1 MVYSM
6 GSANAEPTPANR
18 MTTDM
23 TQSSPDAALTALSR
37 PPLVVQILAIIG
49 FTAFA
54 IPVSIIAMDQFG
66 ALGLLLAA
74 FLAYQW
80 TQLAGMGTEAHLKAA
95 VKALKP
101 QVGDRVRNVPS
112 GNASFDAYRNE
123 LLGRLEQEQTNFE
136 GFLSRLRDAKDKS
149 EFDTFL
155 SDRER
160 NAQEA
165 VA

>member
-1 MVYSM
+1 MTHS
-6 GSANAEPTPANR
+6 
-18 MTTDM
+18 TTD
-23 TQSSPDAALTALSR
+23 TALRSLSR
-37 PPLVVQILAIIG
+37 PPLAVQILAIIG

-66 ALGLLLAA
+66 VLGLFLAA

-80 TQLAGMGTEAHLKAA
+80 TQLAGMGTRAQLTAA

-101 QVGDRVRNVPS
+101 QVEDITPTSS
-112 GNASFDAYRNE
+112 GNASFDAYRTE
-123 LLGRLEQEQTNFE
+123 LLARLKQEQVNFE

-155 SDRER
+155 TER
-160 NAQEA
+160 DSNAHA
-165 VA
+165 AAS